1 MIPVDFLKILD
12 SDLDLDTNVS
22 IVAEN
27 ATFSI
32 ENN

>member
-1 MIPVDFLKILD
+1 MIPVDFFKILD
-12 SDLDLDTNVS
+12 SDVDLDTNVS
-22 IVAEN
+22 IVTKN